1 MERVKEL
8 YEIYQG
14 TPLEDADA
22 WKDLIKSCHELARR
36 YDYAPQIR
44 QAICKM
50 VYMLE
55 SQARKERQCCTK

>member
-1 MERVKEL
+1 MERIKEL

-22 WKDLIKSCHELARR
+22 WRDLIKSCHELAQR
-36 YDYAPQIR
+36 YNYEPQIR

-50 VYMLE
+50 VYTLE
-55 SQARKERQCCTK
+55 SQARRKRQCCTK

>member
-1 MERVKEL
+1 MERIKEL

-14 TPLEDADA
+14 TRLGDVDA
-22 WKDLIKSCHELARR
+22 WKDLIKSCHELARQYNYEPR
-36 YDYAPQIR
+36 IR

-55 SQARKERQCCTK
+55 SQARKEKQCCTK